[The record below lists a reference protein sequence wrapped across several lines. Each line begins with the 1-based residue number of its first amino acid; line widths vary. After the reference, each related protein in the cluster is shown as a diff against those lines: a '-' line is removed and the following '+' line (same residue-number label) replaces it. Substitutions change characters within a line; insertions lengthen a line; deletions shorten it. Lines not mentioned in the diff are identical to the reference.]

1 MNRHTENRQTEK
13 PIAEAHLIALLMEHR
28 GEQGNKTESVN

>member
-13 PIAEAHLIALLMEHR
+13 PITEAHLIAILMEHR
-28 GEQGNKTESVN
+28 GERGNKTESVN